1 MGRSISRKVIYLA
14 FIMFLLFPFTS
25 FNSLFFR
32 EYKLNYNICITA
44 LADDTPDVDM
54 DELPDINYDILNE
67 LWYEPKIE
75 MLIIT
80 PNGSQDFIDAVTPL
94 MDWKNQKGV
103 KTIILNNYSLYG
115 NGDDAENIRNMIK
128 YYYERENVQWVLLC
142 GDTEP
147 GLIPIREVYNPDV
160 IDVGKGDHESPGFN
174 DEYKPT
180 DFYYADLTGTWDDNK
195 NNKWGESAVKTE
207 NNIKKDEIEWIPDVY
222 VGRFPADDANE
233 LEIMVNKSL
242 KYETDPMIGDWM
254 NRMLLGGAISS
265 LTPLEDEAVLTTY
278 IWSNYVMN
286 EMNFTH
292 LHRASSPY
300 DPPVPPASYRQE
312 FLTNNNFDTELNL
325 GYSTAII
332 ASHGIETD
340 FQDRDGV
347 IYDINDAQTANN
359 NNMPSLFYGDACTTS
374 PYDIDVSIGEVLIK
388 RPDAGAIG
396 YIGGMRVTWYYDG
409 DDELAMLNRGNAKLF
424 WEEFFEQK
432 KFQQGKAL
440 YDSKVAYMESDH
452 FTEGWGS
459 LDQEW
464 ERKNILSYNLLGDPE
479 VDIYTNKPLN
489 ATNPFTENIYEG
501 QLIKAIIRDNN
512 GSLVPYARVHMRTN
526 DGKYR
531 TVYANIQGELNFR
544 IPAQANENYNVTIT
558 GHNLIPTYFN
568 FTTLPDS
575 IAPEFLDDKTTPK
588 DPTVSDNILFDAE
601 VIDLQSGVQSVYLLH
616 SKNDDFDNYKYYEMS
631 NSFKDDIE
639 DYKCTIDKLKPG
651 DYYFLLLARDW
662 ANNIEILD
670 DHSFKI
676 SIPVPI
682 MDYILI
688 ITSLMIVG
696 VVGISALVIYKKNKE
711 YFQLLKRFEEI

>member
-1 MGRSISRKVIYLA
+1 
-14 FIMFLLFPFTS
+14 
-25 FNSLFFR
+25 
-32 EYKLNYNICITA
+32 
-44 LADDTPDVDM
+44 M
-54 DELPDINYDILNE
+54 DELPDIDYDVLNE
-67 LWYEPKIE
+67 LWYDPKIE

-80 PNGSQDFIDAVTPL
+80 PEGNTGFYNAAKPL
-94 MDWKNQKGV
+94 MNWKNEKGV
-103 KTIILNNYSLYG
+103 KTVILNNYSLYG

-160 IDVGKGDHESPGFN
+160 IDVKQGDHESPGFS

-180 DFYYADLTGTWDDNK
+180 DFYYADLDGTWNDNM
-195 NNKWGESAVKTE
+195 NTRWGESAVKTE
-207 NNIKKDEIEWIPDVY
+207 NNIKKDEIEWTPDVY
-222 VGRFPADDANE
+222 VGRFPADNVNE
-233 LEIMVNKSL
+233 LERMINKTL
-242 KYETDPMIGDWM
+242 KYEKDPKIGNWM

-300 DPPVPPASYRQE
+300 DPPLPPASYRQE
-312 FLTNNNFDTELNL
+312 YLTNDNFDTELNL

-340 FQDRDGV
+340 FRDSDGV
-347 IYDINDAQTANN
+347 IYDIDDAETANN
-359 NNMPSLFYGDACTTS
+359 NNMPSLFYGDACTTA
-374 PYDIDVSIGEVLIK
+374 PYDIDGSIGEELIK
-388 RPDAGAIG
+388 KLDAGAIG

-440 YDSKVAYMESDH
+440 YDSKVTYMESDH

-479 VDIYTNKPLN
+479 VDIYTDKPLN

-501 QLIKAIIRDNN
+501 QLIKSIIRDTN
-512 GSLVPYARVHMRTN
+512 GTKVPYARVHMRTN

-531 TVYANIQGELNFR
+531 TVYADIKGEVNFR
-544 IPAQANENYNVTIT
+544 IPAQADETYNVTIT
-558 GHNLIPTYFN
+558 GHNLIPSSFN
-568 FTTLPDS
+568 FTTLSDGLDPD
-575 IAPEFLDDKTTPK
+575 FLDDDISPK
-588 DPTVSDNILFDAE
+588 DPTVSDNICFEIE
-601 VIDLQSGVQSVYLLH
+601 VIDSQSGVQSVYLLQ
-616 SKNDDFDNYKYYEMS
+616 SRDDNFYNYKYYEMS
-631 NSFKDDIE
+631 NSFKDDKE

-651 DYYFLLLARDW
+651 DYYFLILARDW
-662 ANNIEILD
+662 ANNVEILD
-670 DHSFKI
+670 DNSFKI
-676 SIPVPI
+676 SILVPI
-682 MDYILI
+682 MNYILT

-711 YFQLLKRFEEI
+711 YLQLLKRFEEI